1 MRRGRH
7 HARLGHRK
15 AHIGMSVQLTPQF
28 GNVQAHYDLSDDF
41 FRLFLD
47 PTQTYSCA
55 YFERDD
61 MTLEEAQLA
70 KIDLA
75 LGKLKLEPGMTLL
88 DIGCGWGATM
98 RRAIEKYDVNVVGLT
113 LSENQA
119 AHVQK
124 VLDEV
129 DTQRSKQVLL
139 EGWEKFHEPVDRIV
153 SIGAFEHFGHQRYHH
168 FFEVA
173 YRALPA
179 DGVML
184 LHTIVRPTFRE
195 ARQKGLPLTHEI
207 VHFTQFILAEIFP
220 GGWLPSIPTVEDH
233 AEKVGFK
240 VTRVHSLQ
248 LHYART
254 LEIWAAALEAN
265 KKQAIAIQS
274 EKVYNSYMKYLTGCA
289 KLFRQGYT
297 DINQFTLEK

>member
-1 MRRGRH
+1 
-7 HARLGHRK
+7 
-15 AHIGMSVQLTPQF
+15 MSVQLTPHF

-61 MTLEEAQLA
+61 MTLEEAQIA

-75 LGKLKLEPGMTLL
+75 LGKLGLEPGMTLL
-88 DIGCGWGATM
+88 DVGCGWGATM
-98 RRAIEKYDVNVVGLT
+98 KRAIEKYDVNVVGLT

-124 VLDEV
+124 VFDKM
-129 DTQRSKQVLL
+129 DKPRTRRVLL

-153 SIGAFEHFGHQRYHH
+153 SIGAFEHFGRQRYGR
-168 FFEVA
+168 FFNMAYEV
-173 YRALPA
+173 LPA
-179 DGVML
+179 EGIML
-184 LHTIVRPTFRE
+184 LHTIGRPTFKD
-195 ARQKGLPLTHEI
+195 ARARGLPLTHEI

-220 GGWLPSIPTVEDH
+220 GGWLPTIPLVEEH
-233 AEKVGFK
+233 AGAAGFK
-240 VTRVHSLQ
+240 MAHVQSLQ

-254 LEIWAAALEAN
+254 LDVWAAALEAN
-265 KKQAIAIQS
+265 KEQAIAIQS
-274 EKVYNSYMKYLTGCA
+274 EKVYDRYMKYLTGCA
-289 KLFRQGYT
+289 DLFRHGYT
-297 DINQFTLEK
+297 DVDQFTLEK

>member
-1 MRRGRH
+1 
-7 HARLGHRK
+7 
-15 AHIGMSVQLTPQF
+15 MSMQLTPHF

-61 MTLEEAQLA
+61 MTLEEAQIA

-88 DIGCGWGATM
+88 DIGCGWGATV

-124 VLDEV
+124 MFDQM
-129 DTQRSKQVLL
+129 DTPRTRRVLL
-139 EGWEKFHEPVDRIV
+139 EGWEKFDESVDRIV
-153 SIGAFEHFGHQRYHH
+153 SIGAFEHFGRQRYPR
-168 FFEVA
+168 FFKMAYEV
-173 YRALPA
+173 LPP

-184 LHTIVRPTFRE
+184 LHTIVRPTFKD
-195 ARQKGLPLTHEI
+195 ARAQGLPLTREI

-220 GGWLPSIPTVEDH
+220 GGWLPTVPTVDEH
-233 AEKVGFK
+233 AAAAGFK
-240 VTRVHSLQ
+240 MTRIQSLR

-254 LEIWAAALEAN
+254 LEMWAAALEAN
-265 KKQAIAIQS
+265 KDKAIAMQS
-274 EKVYNSYMKYLTGCA
+274 KEVFDRYMKYLTGCA
-289 KLFRQGYT
+289 KLFHQGYT
-297 DINQFTLEK
+297 DVNQFTLEK

>member
-1 MRRGRH
+1 
-7 HARLGHRK
+7 
-15 AHIGMSVQLTPQF
+15 MSVQLTPHF

-119 AHVQK
+119 AHVQQMFDK
-124 VLDEV
+124 M
-129 DTQRSKQVLL
+129 DTPRTRRVLL

-153 SIGAFEHFGHQRYHH
+153 SIGAFEHFGRQRYPR
-168 FFEVA
+168 FFKMA
-173 YRALPA
+173 YNILPS

-184 LHTIVRPTFRE
+184 LHTIARPTFKD
-195 ARQKGLPLTHEI
+195 ARARGLTLTHEI

-220 GGWLPSIPTVEDH
+220 GGWLPTIPTVEEH
-233 AEKVGFK
+233 ATTAGFK
-240 VTRVHSLQ
+240 VTRVQSLQ
-248 LHYART
+248 LHYAKT
-254 LEIWAAALEAN
+254 LDTWAAALEAN
-265 KKQAIAIQS
+265 REKATAIQS
-274 EKVYNSYMKYLTGCA
+274 EKVYNRYMKYL
-289 KLFRQGYT
+289 
-297 DINQFTLEK
+297 